1 MALLSPHYKRK
12 EWGYHTIMKFL
23 RDKKNFD
30 IANKRYGFEFK
41 DYLKLI
47 EKISLSETKYVKK
60 YKKYKKLFKIV
71 TIIVFAEILFM
82 FYLLINCLLPILP
95 HNLISQDFRP

>member
-1 MALLSPHYKRK
+1 MALLSPHYKRQ

-47 EKISLSETKYVKK
+47 EKVSLNETKETKYVKK
-60 YKKYKKLFKIV
+60 YKKYKKLFKIA
-71 TIIVFAEILFM
+71 IIIILTEILFI
-82 FYLLINCLLPILP
+82 FCLLINCPLPIF
-95 HNLISQDFRP
+95 IT